1 MNTILQ
7 MQNVSL
13 TYHTSKNETLA
24 VQNLSFD
31 CNEGELLGIVGP
43 SGCGKT
49 TILSLMSG
57 ILTPS
62 SGEVLIGG
70 EKADCH
76 SGMTG
81 YMLQKDELMPWRSIL
96 SNVTLGLEIK
106 KQKTAEK
113 IEYAKELLK
122 KYNLYDFKDF
132 YPNQLSGGM
141 KQRVALIR
149 TLVMQPKLMLLDE
162 PFSALDFQTRLNVV
176 EDVYSILKSENKSA
190 VFVTHDISEAISLC
204 DRVIILTQ
212 RPSQVKKIIDVS
224 PLKELTPLQRRESPK
239 FSAYF
244 DEIWSNL
251 QTTTEKRYETQ
262 NSQN

>member
-62 SGEVLIGG
+62 AGEVLIGG

-76 SGMTG
+76 SGLTG

-106 KQKTAEK
+106 KQKTPEK

-262 NSQN
+262 NPQN